1 MGSVLAAYEL
11 VKIVVS
17 ACKKGQKVA
26 IETLQ
31 YQIRKKIK
39 EHQKEFEELRQI
51 KGYMEILL
59 DQDNF
64 NLLKKKEKEV

>member
-39 EHQKEFEELRQI
+39 EHQKEFEEL
-51 KGYMEILL
+51 K
-59 DQDNF
+59 
-64 NLLKKKEKEV
+64 